1 MREELTAAVVW
12 LVDQLFERALEG
24 LQVEVKVDDL
34 VDADRLRHGHRFLDG
49 LNRGV
54 LDLFYG
60 ASRNGEHDDEGDL
73 ALRARHLEVK
83 PRVIIAVD
91 MHVGGPKAALTER
104 DAVNPIA
111 VTDTY
116 EVRS

>member
-34 VDADRLRHGHRFLDG
+34 VDADRLRYGHRFLDG

-54 LDLFYG
+54 LDLFLG
-60 ASRNGEHDDEGDL
+60 ASRNGEYYDEGDL

-83 PRVIIAVD
+83 PLVFIAD
-91 MHVGGPKAALTER
+91 DLHDAALQAES
-104 DAVNPIA
+104 
-111 VTDTY
+111 TDRALVHTGY
-116 EVRS
+116 VADE